1 MRTAIYTLG
10 CKVNQY
16 ESQVMAQQFEAA
28 GFTPVAWPGPAE
40 VYVINSCTVTAQ
52 SEKKAAQLLRRLQRQ
67 HPTALLVLCG
77 CWPQAFPEQAAQSG
91 AQVVAGTARK
101 GLPQLVLQAL
111 QTGQRV
117 VEVKPHTKEEAFEP
131 MQATAMEG
139 HTRAFVKI
147 EDGCDRFCSYCMIP
161 YARGRVRSKPLQ
173 DLSREITF
181 LAEKGFCEVVLTGI
195 NLSSYGKGES
205 FDLLDGVKTAA
216 AVKGIERVRLGSLEP
231 DLTDDRLIEGLAGEK
246 KFCPQFHLSV
256 QSGCDATLKRMNR
269 RYTAD
274 EYLRLCQKLRGAF
287 DLPAI
292 TTDLMVGFAGETE
305 EEFAQT
311 LAFLE
316 QAGFAKTHVFPYSRR
331 PGTRADRLE
340 GQVDEGVK
348 NRRAQQ
354 AAALADQSQRQF
366 LQSMVGRLEPVLFE
380 RCSLPG
386 KGRGHTPNGTQVLVD
401 CDRNLRGHILP
412 VRITVVSADGQY
424 CLGRLTESLP

>member
-1 MRTAIYTLG
+1 VRTAIYTLG

-52 SEKKAAQLLRRLQRQ
+52 SEKKAAQLLRRLRRQ

-195 NLSSYGKGES
+195 NLSSYGKGEG

-412 VRITVVSADGQY
+412 VRITAVSADGQH

>member
-1 MRTAIYTLG
+1 MKFAIYTLG

-28 GFTPVAWPGPAE
+28 GYTAVAWPGPADI
-40 VYVINSCTVTAQ
+40 YIINSCTVTAQ
-52 SEKKAAQLLRRLQRQ
+52 SEKKAAQLLRRLQRK
-67 HPTALLVLCG
+67 HPEALLVLCG
-77 CWPQAFPEQAAQSG
+77 CWPQAFPQQAAQSG
-91 AQVVAGTARK
+91 AHVVAGTARK
-101 GLPQLVLQAL
+101 ALPQLVARAL
-111 QTGQRV
+111 QTGQQV
-117 VEVKPHTKEEAFEP
+117 VEVAPHTKGEAFEP

-173 DLSREITF
+173 DLAAEIEF
-181 LAEKGFCEVVLTGI
+181 LAQQGFREVVLTGI
-195 NLSSYGKGES
+195 NLSSYGKGEG

-231 DLTDDRLIEGLAGEK
+231 DLTDDRLIEGLAAEK

-256 QSGCDATLKRMNR
+256 QSGCNATLRRMNR

-274 EYLRLCQKLRGAF
+274 EYLTLCQKLRKAF

-311 LAFLE
+311 LAFLQE
-316 QAGFAKTHVFPYSRR
+316 AGFAKTHVFPYSRR
-331 PGTRADRLE
+331 PGTKADRLE
-340 GQVDEGVK
+340 NQLDEATK
-348 NRRAQQ
+348 ARRAER
-354 AAALADQSQRQF
+354 AAAVADQSQRQF

-380 RCSLPG
+380 RCGLPG
-386 KGRGHTPNGTQVLVD
+386 KGRGHTPNGIQVLVD
-401 CDRNLRGHILP
+401 CGRSLRGSILT
-412 VRITVVSADGQY
+412 VRITAVSADGQH
-424 CLGRLTESLP
+424 CLGDLMETLP